1 MSMFAKLTKNLA
13 KSQTL
18 KSATTAQTP
27 SFQAPGNQER
37 VLKWVATLSNKANSG
52 ESRSYCAQLSSLVSY
67 YNRQHV
73 EAIPTINFQEWKNV
87 ISTQGLVDKVK
98 ENYESLIKEQY
109 HVDAISKQIS
119 SASSKALDDIENELS
134 FHAAIWLNAY
144 ADYTMF
150 LFELEEY
157 NDPNDYLMHENF
169 DFFRGLETELE
180 ELTETHNYIP
190 GSKDDINLRGY
201 LACQFAW
208 GKKVISFYRHPSDD
222 FKCAKATKNM
232 LGR

>member
-1 MSMFAKLTKNLA
+1 M
-13 KSQTL
+13 
-18 KSATTAQTP
+18 
-27 SFQAPGNQER
+27 
-37 VLKWVATLSNKANSG
+37 
-52 ESRSYCAQLSSLVSY
+52 
-67 YNRQHV
+67 
-73 EAIPTINFQEWKNV
+73 
-87 ISTQGLVDKVK
+87 VDKVK

-109 HVDAISKQIS
+109 NTDAISKQIS

-190 GSKDDINLRGY
+190 GAKDDVNLRGY
-201 LACQFAW
+201 LATQFAW
-208 GKKVISFYRHPSDD
+208 GKKVISFYRHPADD

-232 LGR
+232 LGRWAALSYLNNKFNLKKLLLLIMLSLFN

>member
-1 MSMFAKLTKNLA
+1 MSMLA
-13 KSQTL
+13 KIAKNVVKAQAF
-18 KSATTAQTP
+18 KNTTAAQTP
-27 SFQAPGNQER
+27 SFQAPGNQDKI
-37 VLKWVATLSNKANSG
+37 LKWISTLSNKATTG
-52 ESRSYCAQLSSLVSY
+52 ESRSYCTQLSSLVSF
-67 YNRQHV
+67 YNKQHV
-73 EAIPTINFQEWKNV
+73 EQIPTIDFNEWKNV
-87 ISTQGLVDKVK
+87 ISTQGLVEKVK

-109 HVDAISKQIS
+109 NTDAISKQIS

-190 GSKDDINLRGY
+190 GSKDDVNLRGY
-201 LACQFAW
+201 LATQFAW
-208 GKKVISFYRHPSDD
+208 GKKVISFYRHPADD